1 MIDDANPHDDGRR
14 RTPVKDAQTTTTTT
28 TKQPV
33 HRTNSTAAFLLHL

>member
-28 TKQPV
+28 KQPV